1 MKYGKLSAER
11 LRTFTLDITDIDHEM
26 TRETGNGTYTYN
38 EYAVRK
44 ALLENQV
51 FQWDCAAFG
60 FPDEMRVHE
69 SDSPDTFDIDV
80 FWQNQSSIRNAPF
93 GAS

>member
-1 MKYGKLSAER
+1 MKYGKLAGER
-11 LRTFTLDITDIDHEM
+11 RRTFTRDITEIDHEM
-26 TRETGNGTYTYN
+26 VRDSGNGTYTYN
-38 EYAVRK
+38 EYAVRT

-60 FPDEMRVHE
+60 FPSDMTIHE

-80 FWQNQSSIRNAPF
+80 FWRN
-93 GAS
+93 

>member
-11 LRTFTLDITDIDHEM
+11 RRTFTLGKTDIDHEM
-26 TRETGNGTYTYN
+26 VREPGHGTFAYS
-38 EYAVRK
+38 EYAARK

-60 FPDEMRVHE
+60 FPDDMVVYE

-80 FWQNQSSIRNAPF
+80 FWRN
-93 GAS
+93 

>member
-1 MKYGKLSAER
+1 MKWGKLTAER
-11 LRTFTLDITDIDHEM
+11 RRTFTLDITDIDHEM
-26 TRETGNGTYTYN
+26 TRETENKTYTYQ
-38 EYAVRK
+38 EYAARK

-60 FPDEMRVHE
+60 FPDEVCLYE

-80 FWQNQSSIRNAPF
+80 FWRD
-93 GAS
+93 

>member
-11 LRTFTLDITDIDHEM
+11 RRTFTLGTTDIDHEM
-26 TRETGNGTYTYN
+26 VRESGHGTYVYS
-38 EYAVRK
+38 EYAARK

-60 FPDEMRVHE
+60 FPDNMVVYE

-80 FWQNQSSIRNAPF
+80 FWRN
-93 GAS
+93 

>member
-11 LRTFTLDITDIDHEM
+11 RRTFTLDNTDIDHEIVRDM
-26 TRETGNGTYTYN
+26 GSGIYAYS
-38 EYAVRK
+38 EYAARK

-60 FPDEMRVHE
+60 FPDDMIVHE
-69 SDSPDTFDIDV
+69 SDSPDVFDIDV
-80 FWQNQSSIRNAPF
+80 FWRNK
-93 GAS
+93 S